1 MFRRVGLRRRR
12 PPAAGGGRLAVP
24 CGNQGRKRA
33 ALGETSSPGNSG
45 IPAAPLFAAAGRL
58 LMRVST
64 WANATTLTP
73 ARAARSEA
81 ERAERGANQMRPCTP
96 TTSVPSATGRQYRL
110 RRRPKRARR
119 QGQIG
124 ACTDPS
130 TPVARRAAAPERANA
145 FLFGPCTARFSFGKT
160 KEKWG
165 VHPRWTSP
173 PAGAEVPVAA
183 AAATPPHPAAGASV
197 RPPPMTEFPRRQIA
211 APFHRKGRITP
222 HAGHHPTTGI

>member
-1 MFRRVGLRRRR
+1 MPTSARKHKPLR
-12 PPAAGGGRLAVP
+12 PPGQRVAKRNARKEEQFKCVLAPRFLSAPAPRESAIKPVP
-24 CGNQGRKRA
+24 R
-33 ALGETSSPGNSG
+33 
-45 IPAAPLFAAAGRL
+45 PAAPVGKPSQTR
-58 LMRVST
+58 RHH
-64 WANATTLTP
+64 LTP
-73 ARAARSEA
+73 PPPVSAEGHCTGAR
-81 ERAERGANQMRPCTP
+81 
-96 TTSVPSATGRQYRL
+96 PS
-110 RRRPKRARR
+110 
-119 QGQIG
+119 
-124 ACTDPS
+124 
-130 TPVARRAAAPERANA
+130 A

-197 RPPPMTEFPRRQIA
+197 RPPPMTEFPRRQTA